1 MSPAPAA
8 TAHEDILTHRLE
20 TLHADVGEVKTAL
33 RELAAAVVRLALADA
48 RQAQAAQA
56 QERAMQALDR
66 VEHRVSRLDQQAP
79 AAKRAS
85 IWIDRAAWA
94 AIAAVAMYV
103 AKHTGLMG

>member
-8 TAHEDILTHRLE
+8 NAHEDILNHRLE

-33 RELAAAVVRLALADA
+33 RELAAAVVRLALVEE

-66 VEHRVSRLDQQAP
+66 VEQRVSRLEQQAP

-94 AIAAVAMYV
+94 AMAAVAMYV
-103 AKHTGLMG
+103 AKHTGLMS